1 MSVLRKALLFIGI
14 PLFIVISIALG
25 LIFELKLFA
34 STPADK
40 SASAPVIINV
50 RPGQTLNT
58 TADILARENLIKNA
72 MKFVLVARIK
82 GYDKRLKA
90 GEYLLSASMT
100 PLQLLKI
107 MVKGA
112 VKLYKL
118 TIPEGYNLYQIAES
132 VDTANFGTKMDFIQ
146 AATDTTRVRR
156 IGLEGETFE
165 GYLFPD
171 TYLFPK
177 EVTIDRIISTMVK
190 RFWSVF
196 VPEWQARAK
205 DLGLTVHQVVTLASI
220 IEKETGA
227 PFERPIISSVFH
239 NRLKKKMRLE
249 SDPTVI
255 YGIKNFDGN
264 LTRKHLTTP
273 TPYNT
278 YKIRGLPSGPIANPG
293 GASLEAALYPDDT
306 KFVYFVSRK
315 DRTHQFS
322 TNLQQHNRAVRK
334 YQLGRR
340 QRNDK

>member
-1 MSVLRKALLFIGI
+1 VSSVLRKALLFIGI
-14 PLFIVISIALG
+14 PFFIVISIASG
-25 LIFELKLFA
+25 LYFELKLFA

-50 RPGQTLNT
+50 RPGQSLTK
-58 TADILARENLIKNA
+58 TAAILAGEKLIKNA

-100 PLQLLKI
+100 PLQLLEI

-118 TIPEGYNLYQIAES
+118 TIPEGYNLNQIAES
-132 VDTANFGTKMDFIQ
+132 VDTAKFGTKMDFIQ
-146 AATDTTRVRR
+146 AATDTTLVRQ

-171 TYLFPK
+171 TYFFPK
-177 EVTIDRIISTMVK
+177 EVTIERIISAMVK

-196 VPEWQARAK
+196 IPEWQARAI

-278 YKIRGLPSGPIANPG
+278 YKISGLPSGPIANPG
-293 GASLEAALYPDDT
+293 GASLAAALYPDDT

-340 QRNDK
+340 KKE